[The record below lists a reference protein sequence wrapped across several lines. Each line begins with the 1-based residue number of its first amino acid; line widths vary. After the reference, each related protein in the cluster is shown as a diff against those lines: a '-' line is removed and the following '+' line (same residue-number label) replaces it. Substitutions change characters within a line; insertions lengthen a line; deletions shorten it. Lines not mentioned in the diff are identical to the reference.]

1 MRFYTYHRDN
11 HFKKQLIHDLITQLF
26 ETEMP
31 VPLSM
36 QESCSQRIFS
46 STEQAEYGETGRS
59 WRAHSHVEDAGV
71 REAFTLLLAVRKQDS
86 NSPKQIHDMSNMLH
100 HNIKECT
107 SITWSALAYSM
118 TYLNKIR

>member
-11 HFKKQLIHDLITQLF
+11 YFKKQLIHDLITQLF

-46 STEQAEYGETGRS
+46 STEQAEYGETV
-59 WRAHSHVEDAGV
+59 W
-71 REAFTLLLAVRKQDS
+71 T
-86 NSPKQIHDMSNMLH
+86 
-100 HNIKECT
+100 
-107 SITWSALAYSM
+107 
-118 TYLNKIR
+118 